1 MAPFWRENQSVWT
14 QKEKA
19 SKESSLT
26 WRTKMQ
32 AKVLARVQGKV
43 LGFNLLQMNPN

>member
-1 MAPFWRENQSVWT
+1 MEDLSNRYLGMIHKGEPMI
-14 QKEKA
+14 
-19 SKESSLT
+19 

-32 AKVLARVQGKV
+32 ARVLARVQGRV

>member
-1 MAPFWRENQSVWT
+1 LDGKSIDLDPKGEDL
-14 QKEKA
+14 KGELKI
-19 SKESSLT
+19 

-32 AKVLARVQGKV
+32 ARVLARVQGKV